1 MCNCLKEIYVAITRA
16 KSRLFF
22 YEEDT
27 QLIKYVYENYFQK
40 LNVATMDTGLTTYVD
55 HINFCPKDV
64 NDDSFKKLLINI
76 GNELFLK

>member
-1 MCNCLKEIYVAITRA
+1 MNKIFVI
-16 KSRLFF
+16 
-22 YEEDT
+22 
-27 QLIKYVYENYFQK
+27 N
-40 LNVATMDTGLTTYVD
+40 TYVD